1 REQQARHLAFGDHA
15 RLDGADLAPAGEVEQ
30 RVGTGEPGE
39 LLEVLDGGED
49 ERDLAVA
56 MGGEGAG
63 GREPALVDDLV
74 AVNGRLLVVG
84 QRGQEE
90 VGVVAHDDLRGRDP
104 ARELHQP
111 AGVGNDDAGLD
122 LERVGTAAQQ
132 DDGRRLARH
141 RLLAGEVELLAGR
154 GTVDLHGMKGT
165 FRPMSETTTAQKW
178 ICDSCGFIYDPADGD
193 PDGGIPP
200 GTAFD
205 DIPDTWFCPV
215 CGARK
220 RDFTPYED

>member
-1 REQQARHLAFGDHA
+1 MSKRTTTSAGVIQRENFTS
-15 RLDGADLAPAGEVEQ
+15 APGSATTMPASSSSSRTAATRCAASPSPSLGVDRAAGEDPHAAHEARVRRALDEQ
-30 RVGTGEPGE
+30 
-39 LLEVLDGGED
+39 
-49 ERDLAVA
+49 
-56 MGGEGAG
+56 
-63 GREPALVDDLV
+63 
-74 AVNGRLLVVG
+74 
-84 QRGQEE
+84 
-90 VGVVAHDDLRGRDP
+90 
-104 ARELHQP
+104 
-111 AGVGNDDAGLD
+111 D
-122 LERVGTAAQQ
+122 LERVGPAAQQ
-132 DDGRRLARH
+132 DDRRRLARH
-141 RLLAGEVELLAGR
+141 GLLAGDVELLAGR